1 MHMKLR
7 DFIMRNN
14 DVFHR
19 NYDSYEHGNDKQ
31 LSKNKTL
38 DELIQKEMG
47 KNNLVSIN
55 HKVDIDYNKY
65 STDMKVY
72 EYIRWQT
79 QNNHFSLADD
89 IFQNFFNKNNE
100 YENAKDK
107 ISEYLI
113 IAPFIKVLDNLYN
126 LNVINVNNNSHHVV
140 AKNIKCHAYQPMLM
154 QNGTNYTAEY
164 KNDWS
169 EIFQSMN
176 NKEFK

>member
-1 MHMKLR
+1 MKLR
-7 DFIMRNN
+7 DFITRNN

-19 NYDSYEHGNDKQ
+19 NYDNYERGKDSQ
-31 LSKNKTL
+31 LSKNKIL
-38 DELIQKEMG
+38 DDLIQKEM
-47 KNNLVSIN
+47 KKQKLISIN

-79 QNNHFSLADD
+79 QENHFSLADD
-89 IFQNFFNKNNE
+89 IFQTFFNQNNQ

-113 IAPFIKVLDNLYN
+113 IAPFIKVLENLYN
-126 LNVINVNNNSHHVV
+126 LNVINVDNNSHHVV
-140 AKNIKCHAYQPMLM
+140 AKNINCHAYQPMLM
-154 QNGTNYTAEY
+154 QNGPDYTIEY

-169 EIFQSMN
+169 AIFQSIN
-176 NKEFK
+176 DKYLK